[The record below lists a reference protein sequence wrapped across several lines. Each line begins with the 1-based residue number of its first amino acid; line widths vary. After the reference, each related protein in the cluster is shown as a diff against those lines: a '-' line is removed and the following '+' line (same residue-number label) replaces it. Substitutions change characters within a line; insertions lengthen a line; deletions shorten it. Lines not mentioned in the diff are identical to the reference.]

1 MVLFFETSTGH
12 TIYMGADKFEN
23 EDLIKYGLP
32 TDYWFHV
39 DDMSSAHVYLRL
51 KDGETIETV
60 SRAAIHECSVLVK
73 ANSIEGCKKNEV
85 TVIYTPWSNLHKTH
99 DMDVGAIG
107 FHDRKLVVRTHA
119 NKEGPL
125 VNKLNKTKVEEFP
138 DLHGAQQAYAR
149 KNIVIAREEKKD
161 RIAREKAERVAA
173 DEKKRLESYDNVFES
188 AATLSNKDI
197 IGSATDE
204 TAKQFEDDFM

>member
-1 MVLFFETSTGH
+1 MVLFFTTSTGH

-23 EDLIKYGLP
+23 EDLITYGLP

-51 KDGETIETV
+51 NDGETIETV
-60 SRAAIHECSVLVK
+60 SPDAIKECSVLVK

-85 TVIYTPWSNLHKTH
+85 TVVYTPWSNLNKTH
-99 DMDVGAIG
+99 DMTTGAIG
-107 FHDRKLVVRTHA
+107 FHDRKLVTRTRA

-138 DLHGAQQAYAR
+138 DLLALQQAYAR
-149 KNIVIAREEKKD
+149 KNVMIAKEEKKD
-161 RIAREKAERVAA
+161 RINREKAERAA
-173 DEKKRLESYDNVFES
+173 AEEKKRLASYENVFHEAS
-188 AATLSNKDI
+188 TLSNKEI
-197 IGSATDE
+197 VGSATDE
-204 TAKQFEDDFM
+204 TAKQFEEDFM